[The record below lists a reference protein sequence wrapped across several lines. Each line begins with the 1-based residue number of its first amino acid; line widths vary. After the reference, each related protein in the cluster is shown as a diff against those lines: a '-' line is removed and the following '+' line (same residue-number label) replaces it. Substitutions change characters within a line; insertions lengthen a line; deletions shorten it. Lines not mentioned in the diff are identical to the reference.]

1 MMLGRSCGR
10 FWSRRVEGKHLKKT
24 YHIEILG
31 GVLAVENMISFFCN
45 MIGCWKC
52 AVISCNMIG

>member
-45 MIGCWKC
+45 MVGCYKC
-52 AVISCNMIG
+52 DVIFL